1 MTNPVMC
8 VIYGDVDGVYTADP
22 HICPEA
28 RLLPEI
34 SYEEMLEMASQGA
47 KVVHPRAV
55 ELAQVNNI
63 PILVTSLSNYPKGTL
78 IKDPKLKLKLRWV
91 VE

>member
-1 MTNPVMC
+1 MC

-28 RLLPEI
+28 CLIPDI

-47 KVVHPRAV
+47 KVLHPRAV
-55 ELAQVNNI
+55 EIAWRYNI

-78 IKDPKLKLKLRWV
+78 IMDRR
-91 VE
+91 